1 MTSVGLGVFRMLG
14 MMVSCGLV
22 ARSRGKADA
31 IVLLHDCSSDS
42 VM

>member
-1 MTSVGLGVFRMLG
+1 MTSVGLGEFRIVG
-14 MMVSCGLV
+14 TMVSWGLV

-31 IVLLHDCSSDS
+31 IVLLHDCNSDS